1 MNRERTAS
9 TGWLKQG
16 ASRTHDTGPKISKNP
31 GLNKTVRANV
41 PNSHT
46 GLLLSTVARKFRE
59 IRFQEQK
66 VPGQN
71 SRNGKFQEWKI
82 PEL

>member
-1 MNRERTAS
+1 MVNRIWPTAVA
-9 TGWLKQG
+9 GK
-16 ASRTHDTGPKISKNP
+16 AD
-31 GLNKTVRANV
+31 NV
-41 PNSHT
+41 SSMVT
-46 GLLLSTVARKFRE
+46 RKFRE

>member
-1 MNRERTAS
+1 MNITDDAFS
-9 TGWLKQG
+9 NKLFYFLMSAVKCV
-16 ASRTHDTGPKISKNP
+16 SRVT
-31 GLNKTVRANV
+31 
-41 PNSHT
+41 
-46 GLLLSTVARKFRE
+46 RKFRE

>member
-1 MNRERTAS
+1 MP
-9 TGWLKQG
+9 TGFVKRILIFLQILMEWKQVKL
-16 ASRTHDTGPKISKNP
+16 TLT
-31 GLNKTVRANV
+31 
-41 PNSHT
+41 
-46 GLLLSTVARKFRE
+46 TVARKFRE